1 MLNFVLR
8 YRMKRIISLLEN
20 RSNVLSLLQNEKYR
34 KAFLALE
41 SDGYVRGFYIDS
53 SNVPQH
59 VLLEKKGYLY
69 LLERSEIWINRI
81 AGFICGILTSVI
93 ARHLLNVL

>member
-1 MLNFVLR
+1 MLNFILR
-8 YRMKRIISLLEN
+8 YRMQKIISLLEN
-20 RSNVLSLLQNEKYR
+20 RSDVLSLLQDERYL

-41 SDGYVRGFYIDS
+41 SAGYVRGFYIDS
-53 SNVPQH
+53 SNIPQH

-81 AGFICGILTSVI
+81 VGFTCGILTSVI
-93 ARHLLNVL
+93 AGHLLNIL

>member
-20 RSNVLSLLQNEKYR
+20 RSDILPLLQNEKYR

-81 AGFICGILTSVI
+81 VGFICGILTSVI
-93 ARHLLNVL
+93 AGHLLNVL